1 MSDSFYRN
9 RYLDYISR
17 PLSASRYCSDFYR
30 GYYRAAAAA
39 AHASLPRSKH
49 IDLSYLPSSTR
60 RYLSSDY
67 LLSKPATSYE
77 ARLSALRSDA
87 LDRGLHSLADTYG
100 SQLALERAE
109 CESRALA
116 GHHWALGALR
126 DSYQP
131 LETTAEVASRASMQA
146 ARLARKNARLQSQ
159 LVYQEEALRRL
170 NRSVTTANNEL
181 ALHRLRNN
189 LSGPR
194 SLLAYDDSHL
204 GYYRYPLYDAKP
216 FDLDIFSNRS
226 RMLDSLSL
234 DAYDRKRRWNRLY
247 V

>member
-109 CESRALA
+109 VPDALGYSISRLLCESRALA

-204 GYYRYPLYDAKP
+204 GYYRYPLYDAKQ
-216 FDLDIFSNRS
+216 
-226 RMLDSLSL
+226 SLS
-234 DAYDRKRRWNRLY
+234 DA
-247 V
+247 